1 MEYHSAIKRNAFESV
16 LMKWMKLEP
25 ITKSEV
31 SQKEKN
37 KCCILMQICGIWKDG
52 TERLLL
58 RAVKDAGILGL
69 QRRRIRPA
77 VSDGT

>member
-1 MEYHSAIKRNAFESV
+1 MEYCSTIKRNAFESV
-16 LMKWMKLEP
+16 LMKLEP

>member
-1 MEYHSAIKRNAFESV
+1 MEYCSTIKRNAFESV

-52 TERLLL
+52 TEEFICK
-58 RAVKDAGILGL
+58 AAMEK
-69 QRRRIRPA
+69 Q
-77 VSDGT
+77 T